1 MAVLTRIGKTATVL
15 AMIIGFFAVLFE
27 KRITAFVHTAFDLP
41 ESWHPFEGGSANV
54 LFTDSIKFPEDAI
67 IDHDRGVAIISS
79 DAGRSQWN
87 TVMGVFENPDPKGN
101 LFIYDYAST
110 GSLKELE
117 FVDFP
122 ETSDFHPLG
131 VNFFRSSPGASSRLF
146 VVNHARTGSRV
157 DIFDLDYKRYQAKY
171 IRSISDDNK
180 TIVSPNAVYPT
191 SYTQF
196 YVTNDH
202 LHTSANSPVLSM
214 IETLFARPLGWAT
227 FVDFSDPNEL
237 KCTVVAED
245 IPFANGILVTPTGK
259 EVLIASTSTSAI
271 FVYKR
276 DAQTNLLSK
285 TRETIL
291 THFRTDNLAFDDS
304 LDVSDPTV
312 FDSEGRFLRGVIV
325 GGHPSPIVL
334 QLMSR
339 NPDKYSAPSWVA
351 EIRRGTGVDPAPC
364 PAGPEHPEGSFYSR
378 TLYQSGFC
386 ISVIVVLL
394 FLFGNILRLISFGS
408 GNGNHYASVSAG
420 ALDSKRGHMLA
431 SGLYGKG
438 ILDISWK
445 V

>member
-1 MAVLTRIGKTATVL
+1 MAVLARIGKTATAL
-15 AMIIGFFAVLFE
+15 AVFIGFVAILFQ
-27 KRITAFVHTAFDLP
+27 KRIIAFVHTPFDLP
-41 ESWHPFEGGSANV
+41 ESWHPFDGGSANV
-54 LFTDSIKFPEDAI
+54 LFADTIKFAEDLI
-67 IDHDRGVAIISS
+67 IDHDRGVAIVSS

-87 TVMGVFENPDPKGN
+87 TVLGILENPDPKGN
-101 LFIYDYAST
+101 LYIYDYAST

-117 FVDFP
+117 LVDFP

-131 VNFFRSSPGASSRLF
+131 VDFFRSSPGASTRLF

-157 DIFDLDYKRYQAKY
+157 DIFDLDYKQHQAKY

-180 TIVSPNAVYPT
+180 TIVSPNAVHPI

-202 LHTSANSPVLSM
+202 LHTSANGRVLSM
-214 IETLFARPLGWAT
+214 IETLFVRPLSWAT

-237 KCTVVAED
+237 KCTVVAEG
-245 IPFANGILVTPTGK
+245 IPFANGIIVTPTGK
-259 EVLIASTSTSAI
+259 EVLIASTTTSAV
-271 FVYKR
+271 FVYER

-304 LDVSDPTV
+304 LDVSDPTA

-325 GGHPSPIVL
+325 GGHPSNIVL
-334 QLMSR
+334 QLMAR
-339 NPDKYSAPSWVA
+339 NPDKYNAPSWVA
-351 EIRRGTGVDPAPC
+351 EIRRGTGVDPAPF

-378 TLYQSGFC
+378 TLYLS
-386 ISVIVVLL
+386 
-394 FLFGNILRLISFGS
+394 
-408 GNGNHYASVSAG
+408 NGNHYASVCTG